1 MRRNKAE
8 ENRRRK
14 MKIRI
19 TNITGKNIG
28 AVITVMLMMIICG
41 KSSIAQNTQDVRYTA
56 LPGSRMWIEGT
67 STLDDFKCTT
77 ADVNGYAE
85 ISEPENPLD
94 TAAADTVKDKDV
106 VYVSVLVHSL
116 DCGKK
121 LMNKDMYNAMKSDKF
136 PAIKYELLSAHIKTS
151 PDSTTGWFN
160 LMTKG
165 NLYIAGEHKTV
176 DILMRVKEL
185 ADGRFRL
192 LGSKPLSMLDFG
204 ITPPSHFFGLIKAHK
219 DLTVHFDLLA
229 ERVTPGGLHSAD
241 ILGR

>member
-1 MRRNKAE
+1 
-8 ENRRRK
+8 
-14 MKIRI
+14 MKSRFV
-19 TNITGKNIG
+19 NIMPEKIS
-28 AVITVMLMMIICG
+28 VIVMLILAAVFCG
-41 KSSIAQNTQDVRYTA
+41 SVSFAQNSRDIRYTT
-56 LPGSRMWIEGT
+56 LPGSKMWIEGT

-85 ISEPENPLD
+85 IQDPDIPLD
-94 TAAADTVKDKDV
+94 STTADSVKDKDV

-121 LMNKDMYNAMKSDKF
+121 LMNEDMYNAMKSDKF
-136 PAIKYELLSAHIKTS
+136 PDIKYELLSAHVKSS
-151 PDSTTGWFN
+151 PDSSTGWFD

-165 NLYIAGEHKTV
+165 NLYIAGEHKAV
-176 DILMRVKEL
+176 NILMKVKEMP
-185 ADGRFRL
+185 DGRFRL

-204 ITPPSHFFGLIKAHK
+204 ITPPTHFFGLIRAHK

-229 ERVTPGGLHSAD
+229 ARVNTGSVRSES

>member
-1 MRRNKAE
+1 
-8 ENRRRK
+8 
-14 MKIRI
+14 MKIRYL
-19 TNITGKNIG
+19 NIKLNKIA
-28 AVITVMLMMIICG
+28 AVFTVLLTAAFCG
-41 KSSIAQNTQDVRYTA
+41 RVSFAQSTQDIKYTT
-56 LPGSRMWIEGT
+56 LPGSKMWIEGT

-85 ISEPENPLD
+85 IQQPEIAID
-94 TAAADTVKDKDV
+94 SAASDSVKERDV
-106 VYVSVLVHSL
+106 VYVSILVHSL

-121 LMNKDMYNAMKSDKF
+121 LMNEDMYNAMKSDKF
-136 PAIKYELLSAHIKTS
+136 PSIKYELLSAHIKTS
-151 PDSTTGWFN
+151 PDSITGWFD

-176 DILMRVKEL
+176 DILMKVKEL
-185 ADGRFRL
+185 PDGRFRL

-229 ERVTPGGLHSAD
+229 ARVSMHSVEAGN